1 MEIYI
6 TSMVF
11 IFFSFFL
18 GYFLKRKLD
27 CKIIDQRCKQI
38 YESEMNEF
46 KQLQELL
53 RIRKL
58 I

>member
-27 CKIIDQRCKQI
+27 CTIIDQRCKQI
-38 YESEMNEF
+38 CESEMNEF